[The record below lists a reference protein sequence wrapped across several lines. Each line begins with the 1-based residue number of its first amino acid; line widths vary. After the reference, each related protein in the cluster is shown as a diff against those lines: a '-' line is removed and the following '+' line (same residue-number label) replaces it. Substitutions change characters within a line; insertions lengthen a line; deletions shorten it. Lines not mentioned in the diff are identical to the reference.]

1 MRLYMQVVR
10 IRSLYVHAGYY
21 PDAMKYETT
30 DYSTHEKHQQIGWR
44 LECKT

>member
-1 MRLYMQVVR
+1 MRLSMQVVR

-30 DYSTHEKHQQIGWR
+30 DYSTHEKHEHIGVR
-44 LECKT
+44 LGSKT